1 MISFSLCYM
10 NKYSEIINTLFLNL
24 FLYYLNNTLHT
35 LRFLSNFQS
44 LETFVVMA
52 YVILSLQRDVT
63 NSLLLYTSAFIAIL
77 SDNTIAYFKTSIHHT
92 QRQIFGEKFLFPF
105 LSKETYSFKEG
116 YENILQRLKLLYG
129 FSILLSCYQ
138 GAAFHSFFI

>member
-1 MISFSLCYM
+1 MVNSTIFSKSHNQVIPLIFFDSQNSTMISFSLCYM
-10 NKYSEIINTLFLNL
+10 NKYSKIINTLFLNL

-63 NSLLLYTSAFIAIL
+63 NSLLLYSSAFIAIL

-105 LSKETYSFKEG
+105 LSKVTYWKMSVD
-116 YENILQRLKLLYG
+116 
-129 FSILLSCYQ
+129 
-138 GAAFHSFFI
+138 